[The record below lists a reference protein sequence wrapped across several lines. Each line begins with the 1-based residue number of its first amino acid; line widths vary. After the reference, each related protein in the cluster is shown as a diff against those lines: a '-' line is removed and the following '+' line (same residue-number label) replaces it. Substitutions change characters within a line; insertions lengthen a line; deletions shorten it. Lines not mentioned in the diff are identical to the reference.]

1 METQQ
6 LKLILEG
13 ALLAS
18 SEPLPVNKLAD
29 LFDLDE
35 KPENAVIKEALLGL
49 QEDCED
55 RGYELV
61 EVASGWRFQVRQQF
75 AQWVN
80 KLWDEKPAKYTRATL
95 ETLALIAYRQPITRG
110 DIEDV
115 RGVAVSSNII
125 QSLLERQWIR
135 VIGHRDVPGR
145 PALYATTK
153 QFLDYFNLSS
163 LEQLPSLSEI
173 RDLDKINEELEFDMP
188 AVEGQEG
195 EDSDS
200 EEGDNDNSAEA
211 NADNAEESDKA
222 QDDDEPQEE
231 ASAEQSEENAEDDES
246 DQVLD
251 DPDLDSES
259 SMATMI
265 LPGG

>member
-35 KPENAVIKEALLGL
+35 KPENAVIKAALVEL
-49 QEDCED
+49 QKDCEE

-195 EDSDS
+195 E
-200 EEGDNDNSAEA
+200 
-211 NADNAEESDKA
+211 
-222 QDDDEPQEE
+222 
-231 ASAEQSEENAEDDES
+231 ASDDES
-246 DQVLD
+246 DSDDSVEAGTDSEVSDNDEVDTSEEGAKDDSDDVLD